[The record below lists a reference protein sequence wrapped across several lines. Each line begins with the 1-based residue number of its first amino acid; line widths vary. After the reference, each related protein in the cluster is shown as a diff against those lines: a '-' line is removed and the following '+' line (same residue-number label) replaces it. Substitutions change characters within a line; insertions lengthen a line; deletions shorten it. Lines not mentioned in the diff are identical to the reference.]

1 MPAVRIS
8 IACTAILLIDFGK
21 FDSVAIESISL
32 ISFIKGVSKVL
43 CIPNELRSLSHN
55 PEAVSFNTFSC
66 SLLKEVLSGKN
77 IFVCVSAGVN
87 KVILLPSLHCEIM
100 FVDKTSFSKE
110 FFLSNSK
117 SSCCSIKADTST
129 PMCVP

>member
-1 MPAVRIS
+1 MFF
-8 IACTAILLIDFGK
+8 IDFGK

-43 CIPNELRSLSHN
+43 SIPNELRSLSHS
-55 PEAVSFNTFSC
+55 PEAVSFNIFSC

-87 KVILLPSLHCEIM
+87 KVILLPSLHCEMIL
-100 FVDKTSFSKE
+100 VDKMSSSKV
-110 FFLSNSK
+110 LN
-117 SSCCSIKADTST
+117 A
-129 PMCVP
+129 